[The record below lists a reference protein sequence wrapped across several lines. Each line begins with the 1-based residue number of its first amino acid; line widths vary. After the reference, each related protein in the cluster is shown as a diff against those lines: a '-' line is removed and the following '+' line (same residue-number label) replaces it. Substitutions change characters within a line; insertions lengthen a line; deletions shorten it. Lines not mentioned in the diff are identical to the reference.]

1 MLKFAEYL
9 SFGLGVYVLIGLV
22 FGLYFIIWGIRREP
36 IAGKGVLLR
45 FMLLPGAIL
54 VWPLL
59 LRKKDETRPS

>member
-22 FGLYFIIWGIRREP
+22 FGLYFIIWVIRRAP
-36 IAGKGVLLR
+36 IAGNVILLR
-45 FMLLPGAIL
+45 LMLLPGAFL

-59 LRKKDETRPS
+59 LRKKDDTRPS